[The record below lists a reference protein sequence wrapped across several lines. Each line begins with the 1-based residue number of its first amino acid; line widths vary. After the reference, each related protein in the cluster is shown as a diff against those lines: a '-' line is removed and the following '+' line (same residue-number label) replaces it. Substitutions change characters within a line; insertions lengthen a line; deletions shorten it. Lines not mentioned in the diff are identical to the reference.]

1 MNNNFKVLVTLHLI
15 AMWCLTFSLLLVKE
29 NTMLVLLDLV
39 ICSSLLVQFALHQW
53 RPSLF
58 GPKK

>member
-15 AMWCLTFSLLLVKE
+15 AMWGLTFSLLLVKE
-29 NTMLVLLDLV
+29 NTMLGLLDLV
-39 ICSSLLVQFALHQW
+39 LCSSLILQFALQQW